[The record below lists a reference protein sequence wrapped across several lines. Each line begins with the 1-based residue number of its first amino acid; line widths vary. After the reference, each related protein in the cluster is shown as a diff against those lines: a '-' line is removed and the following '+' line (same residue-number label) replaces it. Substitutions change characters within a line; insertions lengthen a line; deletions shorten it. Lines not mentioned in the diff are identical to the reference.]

1 MVVDRE
7 SAAVAG
13 RGTGVTA
20 PRLVVDLDSGVAP
33 WRQIHDQI
41 AALATSGELAVGARL
56 PSIRQLASDLGLAPG
71 TVARAYREL
80 ESAGTL
86 HTARRRGTVVAA
98 VPVPD
103 CDRVGALT
111 EGYVEA
117 LRDAGITVEEAVA
130 AVRQRYARYTSDHW

>member
-1 MVVDRE
+1 MVVDRQP
-7 SAAVAG
+7 ATVAG
-13 RGTGVTA
+13 TDDRVTA
-20 PRLVVDLDSGVAP
+20 PRLAVDLDSGVAP

-41 AALATSGELAVGARL
+41 AALAASGGLAVGARL

-98 VPVPD
+98 VPVPAT
-103 CDRVGALT
+103 DRVTALT
-111 EGYVEA
+111 EQYVDA
-117 LRDAGITVEEAVA
+117 LRAAGIPVEEAVD